1 MPTPVIAA
9 DTLSRLALFADLGGA
24 QLAAVAEMMDEES
37 FARDARVVREGISGS
52 GFYVITDGEASV
64 RVDGIDRVRLR
75 AGDFFGEISILTG
88 DPVFADVYAVT
99 EELRCA
105 VLPASRLRPLLLEY
119 PTVAVR
125 LLEAEARRLRATTL
139 AG

>member
-1 MPTPVIAA
+1 MIAA

-37 FARDARVVREGISGS
+37 FPRDARVLREGISGS

-64 RVDGIDRVRLR
+64 RIDGQDRVRLH

-88 DPVFADVYAVT
+88 EPVLADVVAAS

-105 VLPASRLRPLLLEY
+105 VLPGPRLRPLLMEY
-119 PTVAVR
+119 PQVALR
-125 LLEAEARRLRATTL
+125 MLEAEARRLRATTL
-139 AG
+139 WAG